1 MSASRSKIRLEEA
14 KEKQEDVGSS
24 AKLKDR
30 TIASGENRQDQE
42 DLHESVSCRFCHG
55 DVELQEIVSL
65 RTRLGST

>member
-42 DLHESVSCRFCHG
+42 DLH
-55 DVELQEIVSL
+55 
-65 RTRLGST
+65 